1 MSATLRRRL
10 ARFRRPQTVT
20 EIPMTTNLAAS
31 LPLQLTGLATPAA
44 ANEPPAFDPPADPFK
59 QVQCTFCGAIG
70 LAADM
75 PDHGRGHRCYPDTDG
90 CGRRWAAGRP
100 VSLLPHE
107 AEPLEPLPVLP
118 PAQEEALQRFNE
130 ATDAQDAA
138 EAGEDLSEDGESGPA
153 AAEDATPDE
162 GDAE

>member
-1 MSATLRRRL
+1 MTLPTGWPPLRRRL
-10 ARFRRPQTVT
+10 ARFRKETA
-20 EIPMTTNLAAS
+20 MTPAS
-31 LPLQLTGLATPAA
+31 LPLQLTEP
-44 ANEPPAFDPPADPFK
+44 EPPAAPPEPEK
-59 QVQCTFCGAIG
+59 TVQCGWCQAIG
-70 LAADM
+70 PSSLIPEVPTRGPRCADH
-75 PDHGRGHRCYPDTDG
+75 DACTS
-90 CGRRWAAGRP
+90 RWVAGRP

-118 PAQEEALQRFNE
+118 PAQEEALAAFE
-130 ATDAQDAA
+130 AAHDEENTA